1 MSEQVGKI
9 TFKGDPLTLVGDEI
23 SVGQAA
29 PDFTAT
35 GVDLAPVTLASYRG
49 KVVIISS
56 VPSLDTPVCDIQTRR
71 FNDEAGKLG
80 ADVVVLTVSMDLPF
94 AQQRWCGA
102 ADAGAVITVS
112 DYKDHSFGQAYGLR
126 IKELGLLARAVLVID
141 KQGLVVHHE
150 LVGEVT
156 EQPDYDAAVNAA
168 KTAG

>member
-1 MSEQVGKI
+1 MSERTGAV

-35 GVDLAPVTLASYRG
+35 GVDLSPVTLASYRG
-49 KVVIISS
+49 KVVVISS
-56 VPSLDTPVCDIQTRR
+56 VPSLDTPVCDLQTQR

-80 ADVVVLTVSMDLPF
+80 DDVVVLTVSMDLPF
-94 AQQRWCGA
+94 AQKRWCGA
-102 ADAGAVITVS
+102 ADAGNVVTVS
-112 DYKDHSFGQAYGLR
+112 DYKDHSFGQAYGLH

-141 KQGLVVHHE
+141 KQGSVKYYE

-156 EQPDYDAAVNAA
+156 EQPDYDAAVSAA
-168 KTAG
+168 KAAV